1 VDKIGLVYWDN
12 NYNLVLLLNFVLVIA
27 IFTSVRMFSGM
38 TSHISALKELTE
50 KDNPAF
56 GVSMAGVVF
65 AVTLVLSGAIYG
77 DPIYT
82 KQDSIISVG
91 LYGVVGIIL
100 MAITRIIFNKIA
112 LPSVKIKQEIIGGN
126 LAAGIIDAGNV
137 IATAIIIRAMMLW
150 VSANTVNGLMAVI
163 TGFIISQVL
172 LTSTTLIRIKRF
184 NKNRQNDNLQDEL
197 KSGNVAIALRFA
209 GRKIGTAF
217 AVAAASSRLVF
228 ELYDLPSLLG
238 IWAGVSVIMIGLL
251 TVLSFLA
258 TKVILA
264 GINVEDEVIRQRNV
278 ALGAVQCVVY
288 ICLGILLS
296 ELMS

>member
-1 VDKIGLVYWDN
+1 MDKIGLVYWDN

-112 LPSVKIKQEIIGGN
+112 LPSVNIKQEIIGVN

-184 NKNRQNDNLQDEL
+184 NNNRQNDNLQNEL